1 MIWSLWDK
9 IVITYNKRLKPEN
22 WITLAIKFPGDYFE
36 FDHSKQASLVW
47 HVWVEN
53 SVVEPISFSDFA
65 WLPWKY
71 IFIVWAFLFS
81 IFMIGWKVNS
91 GIKKTKLE
99 SKIQKESP
107 IVVRY
112 SPPEWINCAEA
123 GMLYNWSLEPT
134 DLTSLIYKWAV
145 EWLISIFVYGYDNSS
160 VNAGNWT
167 IASVSGRDT
176 WFLMTKLKDIDGSH
190 PRYEIEFFKSVFPW
204 PINSKKVVS
213 KTSEFDM
220 VFSLKSLR
228 SYGKSKWWLKVWW
241 FWSIN
246 FWPLVAV
253 ILAVALFIM
262 WVGAGIIAFVLV
274 VVCMFFGVIDADSSS
289 SSPTQKKI
297 ILTEEWTKLASEVI
311 WYAKFIQAC
320 DENKLRL
327 FLKQDPAFFDKT
339 LPYAVAFWFET
350 SFIKKITPILEE
362 LDMRP
367 IWLDWEIGEMN
378 SISDTINDL
387 IRQRELREARERERE
402 RRERYSSYDSDSW
415 FDSWSSFSIWWFSSG
430 WWWGGWGSRSW

>member
-1 MIWSLWDK
+1 
-9 IVITYNKRLKPEN
+9 
-22 WITLAIKFPGDYFE
+22 
-36 FDHSKQASLVW
+36 
-47 HVWVEN
+47 
-53 SVVEPISFSDFA
+53 
-65 WLPWKY
+65 
-71 IFIVWAFLFS
+71 
-81 IFMIGWKVNS
+81 
-91 GIKKTKLE
+91 
-99 SKIQKESP
+99 
-107 IVVRY
+107 
-112 SPPEWINCAEA
+112 
-123 GMLYNWSLEPT
+123 
-134 DLTSLIYKWAV
+134 
-145 EWLISIFVYGYDNSS
+145 
-160 VNAGNWT
+160 
-167 IASVSGRDT
+167 
-176 WFLMTKLKDIDGSH
+176 
-190 PRYEIEFFKSVFPW
+190 
-204 PINSKKVVS
+204 
-213 KTSEFDM
+213 
-220 VFSLKSLR
+220 
-228 SYGKSKWWLKVWW
+228 
-241 FWSIN
+241 
-246 FWPLVAV
+246 
-253 ILAVALFIM
+253 
-262 WVGAGIIAFVLV
+262 
-274 VVCMFFGVIDADSSS
+274 MFFGVIDADSSS

>member
-1 MIWSLWDK
+1 
-9 IVITYNKRLKPEN
+9 
-22 WITLAIKFPGDYFE
+22 
-36 FDHSKQASLVW
+36 
-47 HVWVEN
+47 
-53 SVVEPISFSDFA
+53 
-65 WLPWKY
+65 
-71 IFIVWAFLFS
+71 
-81 IFMIGWKVNS
+81 MIGWKVNS

-145 EWLISIFVYGYDNSS
+145 EWLISVFVYGYDNSS
-160 VNAGNWT
+160 VNAWNWT

-190 PRYEIEFFKSVFPW
+190 PWYEVEFFKSVFPW

-213 KTSEFDM
+213 KTSEFDI

-253 ILAVALFIM
+253 VLAVALFIM